1 MAQTVTAFLEQ
12 YGIPSVL
19 IVFIIS
25 LLPILELR
33 GGLIAAAILNIEW
46 YIALPVCF
54 LGTILPVPFI
64 LLFIRKIFSLLK
76 KIKFMKRTV
85 ERIELRTARKS
96 ASMNKASLWGVF
108 IFVAVPLPGTGA
120 WTGSLIA
127 DILDLRIKKSFPV
140 IALGS
145 LTAGIIM
152 TLLSYFGVNIL
163 S

>member
-1 MAQTVTAFLEQ
+1 
-12 YGIPSVL
+12 
-19 IVFIIS
+19 
-25 LLPILELR
+25 
-33 GGLIAAAILNIEW
+33 
-46 YIALPVCF
+46 
-54 LGTILPVPFI
+54 
-64 LLFIRKIFSLLK
+64 
-76 KIKFMKRTV
+76 MKRTV